1 MSELL
6 GSQMSETQLQSYLEF
21 RKKEKNIS
29 KDVNRLEELS
39 IQLYSLKNFS
49 FIHSFIHSSFVFS
62 SSPLFFKAKI
72 SAAT

>member
-6 GSQMSETQLQSYLEF
+6 GSQMSETQLWSYLEF

-29 KDVNRLEELS
+29 KDVNRLEELN

-49 FIHSFIHSSFVFS
+49 FIHPFFRPFS
-62 SSPLFFKAKI
+62 SSPLLF
-72 SAAT
+72 